1 METMK
6 THGNKSIIKELFA
19 LIKWSLLRHKSLLP
33 VFTLT
38 QAFLSVA
45 IVYGLALLIPDVDKE
60 TAVYL
65 SSGAT
70 TLGIIAVGCVL
81 AAQIVSTAKQDGIV
95 SYQITLP
102 VSRFSILIADF
113 LIWGMASLP
122 GVFMS
127 FLAAYFR
134 FGVKINFSIKGTIIL
149 ILIQLCMISI
159 GFALAYW
166 LSPNV
171 VGLATQIIMIGGL
184 LFSPITYPT
193 DRLPSGLV
201 SFFEFLP
208 FVPSSNL
215 IRAMF
220 YGQGTGNFSNI
231 SVVCFWLILTSSL
244 SLISLSRRD

>member
-1 METMK
+1 MK
-6 THGNKSIIKELFA
+6 MIKNYRRKSMIKELFA
-19 LIKWSLLRHKSLLP
+19 LVGWSLLRHKYLLP

-38 QAFLSVA
+38 QVFLSLA
-45 IVYGLALLIPDVDKE
+45 IVYGLALLIPDVNNQ
-60 TAVYL
+60 TAIYL

-81 AAQIVSTAKQDGIV
+81 AAQIVST
-95 SYQITLP
+95 LP
-102 VSRFSILIADF
+102 VSRLNILISDF
-113 LIWGMASLP
+113 IIWGMASLP

-127 FLAAYFR
+127 FLAAYLR
-134 FGVKINFSIKGTIIL
+134 FDVQIRFSMKALAIL
-149 ILIQLCMISI
+149 SLIQLCMISI

-166 LSPNV
+166 LTPNV

-193 DRLPSGLV
+193 DRLPSALV
-201 SFFEFLP
+201 NFFEFLP

-215 IRAMF
+215 IRSLF
-220 YGQGTGNFSNI
+220 YEQNTVNISNI
-231 SVVCFWLILTSSL
+231 IVVCFWFVLTTLL

>member
-1 METMK
+1 MK
-6 THGNKSIIKELFA
+6 MIKNYRRKSMIKELFA
-19 LIKWSLLRHKSLLP
+19 LVGWSLLRHKYLLP

-38 QAFLSVA
+38 QVFLSLA
-45 IVYGLALLIPDVDKE
+45 IVYGLALLIPDVNNQ
-60 TAVYL
+60 TAIYL

-81 AAQIVSTAKQDGIV
+81 AAQIVSTAKQEGIV
-95 SYQITLP
+95 DYQRTLP
-102 VSRFSILIADF
+102 VSRLNILISDF
-113 LIWGMASLP
+113 IIWGMASLP

-127 FLAAYFR
+127 FLAAYLR
-134 FGVKINFSIKGTIIL
+134 FSMKALAIL
-149 ILIQLCMISI
+149 SLIQLCMISI

-166 LSPNV
+166 LTPNV

-193 DRLPSGLV
+193 DRLPSALV
-201 SFFEFLP
+201 NFFEFLP

-215 IRAMF
+215 IRSLF
-220 YGQGTGNFSNI
+220 YEQNTVNVSNI
-231 SVVCFWLILTSSL
+231 IVVCFWFVLTTLL

>member
-1 METMK
+1 ML
-6 THGNKSIIKELFA
+6 KELMA
-19 LIKWSLLRHKSLLP
+19 LVKWSLLRHKSLLP

-45 IVYGLALLIPDVDKE
+45 IVYGLALLIPDVDKQ
-60 TAVYL
+60 TAIYL

-95 SYQITLP
+95 SYQRTLP
-102 VSRFSILIADF
+102 VLRMNILVADF
-113 LIWGMASLP
+113 IIWGMASIP

-127 FLAAYFR
+127 FLASYLR
-134 FGVKINFSIKGTIIL
+134 FGVTISFSVKAIITL

-166 LSPNV
+166 FSPNM

-193 DRLPSGLV
+193 DRLPSILV

-215 IRAMF
+215 IRSMF
-220 YGQGTGNFSNI
+220 YNQGGVDISNI
-231 SVVCFWLILTSSL
+231 LVICFWLVLTMSL